1 VIAPLRPRPLAV
13 SFYPT
18 DHPALNITV
27 KSRLAEL
34 LRDKQEDL
42 AQGLASDYADYKY
55 RCGYAEALKMAIAMC
70 DDVMREL
77 SER

>member
-1 VIAPLRPRPLAV
+1 MATRSAV

-27 KSRLAEL
+27 KSRMVAL
-34 LRDKQEDL
+34 LRDRQEDL
-42 AQGLASDYADYKY
+42 SLGLAQDWADYRY
-55 RCGYAEALKMAIAMC
+55 RCGFAEGLRAAIAMC
-70 DDVMREL
+70 DEVLKEL

>member
-1 VIAPLRPRPLAV
+1 MVERRASAV

-27 KSRLAEL
+27 KSRMVAL
-34 LRDKQEDL
+34 LREKQEDL
-42 AQGLASDYADYKY
+42 ASGLANDWADYRY
-55 RCGYAEALKMAIAMC
+55 RCGIMNGLSTAIAMC
-70 DDVMREL
+70 DEVIREM